1 MSGLNSE
8 RLVLSAGPIGI
19 MQACMDLTMNYVT
32 QREQFGKKVGEF
44 QLMQGKVADMYVK
57 LQTTRNLVY
66 NLARQASEGAEKVGN
81 K

>member
-8 RLVLSAGPIGI
+8 RLVLAAGPIGL

-57 LQTTRNLVY
+57 LQTTRGLVY
-66 NLARQASEGAEKVGN
+66 NLARQASD
-81 K
+81 